1 MRRGARSFGLN
12 KTRLFYIGNQDASGQ
27 AGVIADRFCDRQA
40 KMKDNMAEAQQG
52 VIREICG
59 RFANDRTRL
68 MDILLEVHRQLGGVS
83 GEAVDAIAQAVSLPR
98 VEVEST
104 LSFYAFFSPK
114 PRGKF
119 VIRLCND
126 IIDQMHGAERV
137 GRALREKLGIDFGQT
152 TADGLFTLE
161 HTPCIGMCDQ
171 APGALINE
179 KVITNL
185 SSDRACEIV
194 DELRKVGDVERLTL
208 TLGNG
213 NNSHALVRSMVRNN
227 LRERGAVVFAPL
239 ARGSALRKTLAES
252 ATEVIKSIK
261 VSRLRGRGGA
271 GFPTGMK
278 WEFARAAT
286 GTNKVVVCN
295 ADEGE
300 PGTFK
305 DRVILTEAAD
315 LVFEG
320 MTIAGYGVG
329 AATGIVYLR
338 GEYAYLLAY
347 LESLLKERREAGL
360 LGRDILG
367 KQGFDF
373 DIRIQLGAGAYICGE
388 ETALLSSCEGRRGD
402 PKNRPPFPAQSGY
415 LQRPTVIN
423 NVETFCCVARI
434 LENGAGWFNSLG
446 TTDSSGTKLYSVS
459 GDCDRP
465 GVYELPFGV
474 KVADLLAMV
483 GAHDTAAVQV
493 GGASGQMIGPKDFA
507 RSLRFDDLATGGA
520 VMIFNQQRDVLR
532 VAEAFMDF
540 FCEESCGY
548 CTPCRVGNRLL
559 RERLGQVAAGKGS
572 PDDLEYLKRLGETI
586 KATSRC
592 GLGQTSPQPV
602 LTTLRSFR
610 PEYERRVKVR
620 PPDLLPSFDGGAA
633 VAVAESLAQR
643 RSVYFGK

>member
-1 MRRGARSFGLN
+1 
-12 KTRLFYIGNQDASGQ
+12 
-27 AGVIADRFCDRQA
+27 
-40 KMKDNMAEAQQG
+40 MKDMAEKQDG
-52 VIREICG
+52 VIREICE
-59 RFANDRTRL
+59 RFANERTRL
-68 MDILLEVHRQLGGVS
+68 MDILLELHGRLEGVS
-83 GEAVDAIAQAVSLPR
+83 DSAVDTIAQILRVPR
-98 VEVEST
+98 VEVASAV
-104 LSFYAFFSPK
+104 SFYAFFTER

-137 GRALREKLGIDFGQT
+137 GRALREELGVEFGQT
-152 TADGLFTLE
+152 TADGMFTLDR
-161 HTPCIGMCDQ
+161 TPCIGMCDQ
-171 APGALINE
+171 APAALINDR
-179 KVITNL
+179 VITSL
-185 SSDRACEIV
+185 SSDSAREIIG
-194 DELRKVGDVERLTL
+194 DLRKTGNLDHLNL
-208 TLGNG
+208 TLGDG
-213 NNSHALVRSMVRNN
+213 NNSHSLVRSMVRNN
-227 LRERGAVVFAPL
+227 LRERGPVIFAPL
-239 ARGSALRKTLAES
+239 ARGSALRKALAES
-252 ATEVIKSIK
+252 SAEVIKNIK

-286 GTNKVVVCN
+286 GNSKTIVCN

-329 AATGIVYLR
+329 AAEGILYLR
-338 GEYAYLLAY
+338 GEYAYLLPF
-347 LESLLKERREAGL
+347 LENILSERRAVGL
-360 LGRDILG
+360 LGRSVQG

-373 DIRIQLGAGAYICGE
+373 DIRVQMGAGAYICGE

-415 LQRPTVIN
+415 LGRPTVIN

-434 LENGAGWFNSLG
+434 LENGPGWFSSIG
-446 TTDSSGTKLYSVS
+446 TNDSTGTKLYSVS

-474 KVADLLAMV
+474 KVSALLSMV
-483 GAHDTAAVQV
+483 GAHETAAVQV
-493 GGASGQMIGPKDFA
+493 GGASGQMIGVRDFG
-507 RSLRFDDLATGGA
+507 RTLRFDDLATGGSIM
-520 VMIFNQQRDVLR
+520 VFDRRRDLLR
-532 VAEAFMDF
+532 VAQSFMEF

-559 RERLGQVAAGKGS
+559 HERLGKVIAGQGC
-572 PDDLEYLKRLGETI
+572 PEDLSYLQGLAETV

-610 PEYERRVKVR
+610 PEYERRVK
-620 PPDLLPSFDGGAA
+620 PGTADLLLTFDGAAA
-633 VAVAESLAQR
+633 VAAAEALAQR
-643 RSVYFGK
+643 RSVHFGK

>member
-1 MRRGARSFGLN
+1 
-12 KTRLFYIGNQDASGQ
+12 
-27 AGVIADRFCDRQA
+27 
-40 KMKDNMAEAQQG
+40 MKDNMAETQES

-59 RFANDRTRL
+59 RFGNEPTRL
-68 MDILLEVHRQLGGVS
+68 MDILLQTHRRLGSVS
-83 GEAVDAIAQAVSLPR
+83 GQAVDAIARALSLPR

-126 IIDQMHGAERV
+126 IIDQMRGADRV
-137 GRALREKLGIDFGQT
+137 GRAFREELGIDFGQT

-171 APGALINE
+171 APAALIND
-179 KVITNL
+179 KVVTNL
-185 SSDRACEIV
+185 SSDRARELV
-194 DELRKVGDVERLTL
+194 EELRASGDVEHLKL

-213 NNSHALVRSMVRNN
+213 NNSHPLVRAMVRNN
-227 LRERGAVVFAPL
+227 LRERGPVVFAPL
-239 ARGSALRKTLAES
+239 ARGAALRKALAES

-278 WEFARAAT
+278 WEFARAAA
-286 GTNKVVVCN
+286 GENKIVVCN

-305 DRVILTEAAD
+305 DRVILTEVAD

-329 AATGIVYLR
+329 ADTGIVYLR
-338 GEYAYLLAY
+338 GEYAYLLAF
-347 LESLLKERREAGL
+347 LENLLKERRDAGL
-360 LGRDILG
+360 LGRNILA

-388 ETALLSSCEGRRGD
+388 ETALLSSCEGKRGD

-415 LQRPTVIN
+415 LGRPTVIN
-423 NVETFCCVARI
+423 NVETFCCVARV
-434 LENGAGWFNSLG
+434 LENGPGWFSSIG
-446 TTDSSGTKLYSVS
+446 TNDSTGTKLYSVS

-465 GVYELPFGV
+465 GVYELPFGA
-474 KVADLLAMV
+474 KIIDLLAMV
-483 GAHDTAAVQV
+483 GAQETAAVQV
-493 GGASGQMIGPKDFA
+493 GGASGQMIGPNDFG
-507 RSLRFDDLATGGA
+507 RTLRFDDLATGGA
-520 VMIFNQQRDVLR
+520 VMIFNRQRDVLR

-540 FCEESCGY
+540 FVEESCGY

-559 RERLGQVAAGKGS
+559 RERLGQVASGKGS
-572 PDDLEYLKRLGETI
+572 PEDLAYLKKLGETV

-592 GLGQTSPQPV
+592 GLGQTSAQPV

-610 PEYERRVKVR
+610 SEYERRVRKAEA
-620 PPDLLPSFDGGAA
+620 DLLPTFDGAAA

>member
-1 MRRGARSFGLN
+1 
-12 KTRLFYIGNQDASGQ
+12 
-27 AGVIADRFCDRQA
+27 
-40 KMKDNMAEAQQG
+40 MKDNMAETQES

-59 RFANDRTRL
+59 RFGNQPARL
-68 MDILLEVHRQLGGVS
+68 MDILLEAHRRLGSVS
-83 GEAVDAIAQAVSLPR
+83 GEAVDAIAAAVKLPR

-126 IIDQMHGAERV
+126 IIDQMHGADRV
-137 GRALREKLGIDFGQT
+137 ARAFREELGIDFGQT

-161 HTPCIGMCDQ
+161 HTPCIGLCDQ
-171 APGALINE
+171 APAALIND
-179 KVITNL
+179 KVVTNL
-185 SSDRACEIV
+185 SSDRAR
-194 DELRKVGDVERLTL
+194 ELIEVLRTSSDVEHLKL

-213 NNSHALVRSMVRNN
+213 NNSHPLVRSVVRNN
-227 LRERGAVVFAPL
+227 LRERGPVIFAPL
-239 ARGSALRKTLAES
+239 TRGSALRKALAES
-252 ATEVIKSIK
+252 ATEVIKNIK

-286 GTNKVVVCN
+286 GNNKVVVCN

-305 DRVILTEAAD
+305 DRVILTEAAE

-338 GEYAYLLAY
+338 GEYAYLLAF

-360 LGRDILG
+360 LGRNILG

-388 ETALLSSCEGRRGD
+388 ETALLSSCEGKRGD

-415 LQRPTVIN
+415 MGQPTVIN

-434 LENGAGWFNSLG
+434 LENGPGWFSAIG
-446 TTDSSGTKLYSVS
+446 TSDSTGTKVYSVS

-465 GVYELPFGV
+465 GVYELPFGA
-474 KVADLLAMV
+474 KVSDLLAMA
-483 GAHDTAAVQV
+483 GAHETAAVQV
-493 GGASGQMIGPKDFA
+493 GGASGQMIGPNDFG
-507 RSLRFDDLATGGA
+507 RTLRFDDLATGGA

-559 RERLGQVAAGKGS
+559 RERLGQVADGEGS
-572 PDDLEYLKRLGETI
+572 PEDLAYLQRLGETV

-592 GLGQTSPQPV
+592 GLGQTSAQPV

-610 PEYERRVKVR
+610 SEYERRVRKSEA
-620 PPDLLPSFDGGAA
+620 DLLPSFDGAAA

>member
-1 MRRGARSFGLN
+1 
-12 KTRLFYIGNQDASGQ
+12 
-27 AGVIADRFCDRQA
+27 
-40 KMKDNMAEAQQG
+40 MKDNMAETQES

-59 RFANDRTRL
+59 RFGNQPARL
-68 MDILLEVHRQLGGVS
+68 MDILLEAHRRLGSVS
-83 GEAVDAIAQAVSLPR
+83 GEAVDAIAAAVKLPR

-126 IIDQMHGAERV
+126 IIDQMHGADRV
-137 GRALREKLGIDFGQT
+137 ARAFREELGIDFGQT

-161 HTPCIGMCDQ
+161 HTFCIGLCDQ
-171 APGALINE
+171 APVALIND
-179 KVITNL
+179 KVVTNL
-185 SSDRACEIV
+185 SSDRAR
-194 DELRKVGDVERLTL
+194 ELIEVLRISSDVEHFKLI
-208 TLGNG
+208 LGNG
-213 NNSHALVRSMVRNN
+213 NNSHPLVRSVVRNN
-227 LRERGAVVFAPL
+227 LRERGPVIFAPL
-239 ARGSALRKTLAES
+239 TRGSALRKALAES
-252 ATEVIKSIK
+252 ATEVIKNIK

-286 GTNKVVVCN
+286 GNNKVVVCN

-305 DRVILTEAAD
+305 DRVILTEAAE

-338 GEYAYLLAY
+338 GEYAYLLAF

-360 LGRDILG
+360 LGRNILG

-388 ETALLSSCEGRRGD
+388 ETALLSSCEGKRGD

-415 LQRPTVIN
+415 MGQPTVIN

-434 LENGAGWFNSLG
+434 LENGPGWFSAIG
-446 TTDSSGTKLYSVS
+446 TSDSTGTKVYSVS

-465 GVYELPFGV
+465 GVYELPFGA
-474 KVADLLAMV
+474 KVSDLLAMA
-483 GAHDTAAVQV
+483 GAHETAAVQV
-493 GGASGQMIGPKDFA
+493 GGASGQMIGPNDFG
-507 RSLRFDDLATGGA
+507 RTLRFDDLATGGA

-559 RERLGQVAAGKGS
+559 RERLGQVADGEGS
-572 PDDLEYLKRLGETI
+572 PEDLAYLQRLGETV

-592 GLGQTSPQPV
+592 GLGQTSAQPV

-610 PEYERRVKVR
+610 SEYERRVRKSEA
-620 PPDLLPSFDGGAA
+620 DLLPSFDGAAA

>member
-1 MRRGARSFGLN
+1 
-12 KTRLFYIGNQDASGQ
+12 
-27 AGVIADRFCDRQA
+27 
-40 KMKDNMAEAQQG
+40 MKDNMAETQES

-59 RFANDRTRL
+59 RFGNQPARL
-68 MDILLEVHRQLGGVS
+68 MDILLEAHRRLGSVS
-83 GEAVDAIAQAVSLPR
+83 GEAVDAIAAAVKLPR

-126 IIDQMHGAERV
+126 IIDQMHGADRV
-137 GRALREKLGIDFGQT
+137 ARAFREELGIDFGQT

-161 HTPCIGMCDQ
+161 HTPCIGLCDQ
-171 APGALINE
+171 APAALIND
-179 KVITNL
+179 KVVTNL
-185 SSDRACEIV
+185 SSDRAR
-194 DELRKVGDVERLTL
+194 ELIEVLRTSSDVEHLKL

-213 NNSHALVRSMVRNN
+213 NNSHPLVRSVVRNN
-227 LRERGAVVFAPL
+227 LRERGPVIFAPL
-239 ARGSALRKTLAES
+239 TRG
-252 ATEVIKSIK
+252 
-261 VSRLRGRGGA
+261 SRLRGRGGA

-286 GTNKVVVCN
+286 GNNKVVVCN

-305 DRVILTEAAD
+305 DRVILTEAAE

-338 GEYAYLLAY
+338 GEYAYLLAF

-360 LGRDILG
+360 LGRNILG

-388 ETALLSSCEGRRGD
+388 ETALLSSCEGKRGD

-415 LQRPTVIN
+415 MGQPTVIN

-434 LENGAGWFNSLG
+434 LENGPGWFSAIG
-446 TTDSSGTKLYSVS
+446 TSDSTGTKVYSVS

-465 GVYELPFGV
+465 GVYELPFGA
-474 KVADLLAMV
+474 KVSDLLAMA
-483 GAHDTAAVQV
+483 GAHETAAVQV
-493 GGASGQMIGPKDFA
+493 GGASGQMIGPNDFG
-507 RSLRFDDLATGGA
+507 RTLRFDDLATGGA

-559 RERLGQVAAGKGS
+559 RERLGQVADGEGS
-572 PDDLEYLKRLGETI
+572 PEDLAYLQRLGETV

-592 GLGQTSPQPV
+592 GLGQTSAQPV

-610 PEYERRVKVR
+610 SEYERRVRKSEA
-620 PPDLLPSFDGGAA
+620 DLLPSFDGAAA

>member
-1 MRRGARSFGLN
+1 
-12 KTRLFYIGNQDASGQ
+12 
-27 AGVIADRFCDRQA
+27 
-40 KMKDNMAEAQQG
+40 MKDNMAETQES

-59 RFANDRTRL
+59 RFGNQPTRL
-68 MDILLEVHRQLGGVS
+68 MDILLEVHRRLGSVS
-83 GEAVDAIAQAVSLPR
+83 GEAVDTIAATVKLPR

-126 IIDQMHGAERV
+126 IIDQMHGADRV
-137 GRALREKLGIDFGQT
+137 GRAFREELGIDFGQT

-161 HTPCIGMCDQ
+161 HAPCIGMCDQ
-171 APGALINE
+171 APAALIND
-179 KVITNL
+179 KVVTNL
-185 SSDRACEIV
+185 SSDRAR
-194 DELRKVGDVERLTL
+194 ELVEVLRTSGDVEHLKL

-213 NNSHALVRSMVRNN
+213 NNSHPLVRSMVRNN
-227 LRERGAVVFAPL
+227 LRERGPVIFAPL
-239 ARGSALRKTLAES
+239 TRGSALRKALAES
-252 ATEVIKSIK
+252 AAEVIKSIK

-278 WEFARAAT
+278 WEFARAAA
-286 GTNKVVVCN
+286 GENKIVVCN

-338 GEYAYLLAY
+338 GEYAYLLAF
-347 LESLLKERREAGL
+347 LENLLKERRDAGL
-360 LGRDILG
+360 LGRNILG

-373 DIRIQLGAGAYICGE
+373 DIRVQLGAGAYICGE
-388 ETALLSSCEGRRGD
+388 ETALLSSCEGKRGD

-415 LQRPTVIN
+415 LGRPTVIN

-434 LENGAGWFNSLG
+434 LENGPGWFSSIG
-446 TTDSSGTKLYSVS
+446 TNDSTGTKLYSVS

-474 KVADLLAMV
+474 KIIDLLAMA
-483 GAHDTAAVQV
+483 GAQETAAVQV
-493 GGASGQMIGPKDFA
+493 GGASGQMIGPNDFG
-507 RSLRFDDLATGGA
+507 RTLRFDDLATGGA
-520 VMIFNQQRDVLR
+520 VMIFNRQRDVLR

-540 FCEESCGY
+540 FVDESCGY

-559 RERLGQVAAGKGS
+559 RERLGQVASGKGS
-572 PDDLEYLKRLGETI
+572 PEDLAYLKKLGETV

-592 GLGQTSPQPV
+592 GLGQTSAQPV

-610 PEYERRVKVR
+610 PEYERRVRKTEA
-620 PPDLLPSFDGGAA
+620 DLLPTFDGAAA

>member
-1 MRRGARSFGLN
+1 
-12 KTRLFYIGNQDASGQ
+12 
-27 AGVIADRFCDRQA
+27 
-40 KMKDNMAEAQQG
+40 MAETQES

-59 RFANDRTRL
+59 RFFYDRTRL
-68 MDILLEVHRQLGGVS
+68 MDILLEAHRRLGGVS

-98 VEVEST
+98 VEVESA
-104 LSFYAFFSPK
+104 LSFYAFFSSK

-126 IIDQMHGAERV
+126 IIDQMHGSERV
-137 GRALREKLGIDFGQT
+137 GRALREELGIDFGQT
-152 TADGLFTLE
+152 TADGMFTLE

-171 APGALINE
+171 APAALVND
-179 KVITNL
+179 KVITSL
-185 SSDRACEIV
+185 SSDGAREIV
-194 DELRKVGDVERLTL
+194 ETLRKTGNIDHLSL

-213 NNSHALVRSMVRNN
+213 NNSHPLVRSMVRNN
-227 LRERGAVVFAPL
+227 LRERGPVIFAPL
-239 ARGSALRKTLAES
+239 TRGSALRKALTES
-252 ATEVIKSIK
+252 ATEVIKNVK

-278 WEFARAAT
+278 WEFARGAT
-286 GTNKVVVCN
+286 GDNKTIVCN

-305 DRVILTEAAD
+305 DRVILTEAAE

-329 AATGIVYLR
+329 AATGILYLR
-338 GEYAYLLAY
+338 GEYAYLQAY
-347 LESLLKERREAGL
+347 LENILKERREAGL
-360 LGRDILG
+360 LGRNIQG

-373 DIRIQLGAGAYICGE
+373 DIRVQLGAGAYICGE
-388 ETALLSSCEGRRGD
+388 ETALLSSCEGKRGD

-415 LQRPTVIN
+415 LGRPTVIN

-434 LENGAGWFNSLG
+434 LENGPGWFSSIG
-446 TTDSSGTKLYSVS
+446 TSDSTGTKVYSVS

-474 KVADLLAMV
+474 RVVDLLNMV
-483 GAHDTAAVQV
+483 GAYDTAAVQV
-493 GGASGQMIGPKDFA
+493 GGASGQMIGIKDFG
-507 RSLRFDDLATGGA
+507 RTLRFDDLATGGA
-520 VMIFNQQRDVLR
+520 VMVFNQQRDVLR

-559 RERLGQVAAGKGS
+559 RERLGQVVAGKGS
-572 PDDLEYLKRLGETI
+572 PEDLDYLQRLGETV

-610 PEYERRVKVR
+610 SEYERRVQVR
-620 PPDLLPSFDGGAA
+620 PADLLPTFDGAAA
-633 VAVAESLAQR
+633 VAGAEALAQR